1 MLGESIRRRR
11 HLDQDTRP
19 PAGPAPRI
27 RWERWI
33 LSGLASVALSFGAG
47 YMVAAQVLFPPPE
60 APPDDANTV
69 QVPELVGK
77 ELTAAQGQIEAL
89 GLAVGRVRWL
99 PHPDEAAGTVLA
111 QDPLPG
117 QRLRGGSE
125 VRLAVSSGRAQARVP
140 DVIGLPFDAAT
151 QLAERMG
158 FEVNRRMQTH
168 AGPAGYVLD
177 VQPRVGTE
185 RVLPASITLIV
196 STPPRVVLDSVTVPV
211 ETFET
216 PTGPTIVPP
225 PPGTGGNDGTGH

>member
-11 HLDQDTRP
+11 HLDQGSRP
-19 PAGPAPRI
+19 PAGPAPRV
-27 RWERWI
+27 RWVRWI
-33 LSGLASVALSFGAG
+33 LAGLASIALSFGAG
-47 YMVAAQVLFPPPE
+47 YVIAAQVLFPAPE
-60 APPDDANTV
+60 APQEDVATV
-69 QVPELVGK
+69 PVPRLTGK
-77 ELTAAQGQIEAL
+77 ELTAAQGEVETL

-99 PHPDEAAGTVLA
+99 PHSDQPAGTVLA

-117 QRLRGGSE
+117 QRLRSGGE

-140 DVIGLPFDAAT
+140 DVVGLPFDAAT

-158 FEVNRRMQTH
+158 FEVNRRTETH

-196 STPPRVVLDSVTVPV
+196 STPPPVVLDSVRVPV
-211 ETFET
+211 ESFDFSLDRAAV
-216 PTGPTIVPP
+216 PT
-225 PPGTGGNDGTGH
+225 PPGTGANGAVGG